1 MPRPLRSLVVATL
14 LALPLLAASA
24 AAQSSSSR
32 LVTPD
37 RASALI
43 AAGGVVVLQVG
54 TPATFTAGHLP
65 GARPVALAD
74 ISTTR
79 EETAL
84 FLELPSDAKLEAW
97 ARSVGLTDA
106 SRILVVPANDTIQSA
121 TRVLF
126 TLEVMGFGDRVAFL
140 NGGFLAW
147 QAAGLPVETGE
158 AAPLS
163 ASAGPLTVRRDSAHV
178 AVIAEVA
185 AEMGDGGTALIDA
198 RLPQFYRGQ
207 GGGYPRPGHIP
218 TAVNV
223 PLNTV
228 TGEYGAFKDTDA
240 LRALFTAAGVEPGQS
255 VITYCHIGQQA
266 SVLWFAARELG
277 HPTRLFDGS
286 FQQWSGSDRP
296 LVSPPPSSDR

>member
-1 MPRPLRSLVVATL
+1 MPRPLRSLVLATL
-14 LALPLLAASA
+14 LALPLLATSV

-32 LVTPD
+32 LITPQ

-54 TPATFTAGHLP
+54 TPATFAAGHLP
-65 GARPVALAD
+65 TARPVTLAD

-84 FLELPSDAKLEAW
+84 FLELPSTERLTEW
-97 ARSVGLTDA
+97 ARSVGITDA
-106 SRILVVPANDTIQSA
+106 SRIIVVPTNDTIQSA
-121 TRVLF
+121 TRTLF

-158 AAPLS
+158 AVAMAPS
-163 ASAGPLTVRRDSAHV
+163 TSPLTVRRDSTHV
-178 AVIAEVA
+178 AVITDVA
-185 AEMGDGGTALIDA
+185 AEMGDGGTAIIDA
-198 RLPQFYRGQ
+198 RLPQFYQGQ

-218 TAVNV
+218 TAVNI
-223 PLNTV
+223 PLVTV
-228 TGEYGAFKDTDA
+228 TGEHGAFKSPA
-240 LRALFTAAGVEPGQS
+240 ELRALFAAAGVEAGQS

-277 HPTRLFDGS
+277 HHTRLFDGS

-296 LVSPPPSSDR
+296 LVSPPPSGDR